1 MEHDEHLTSDK
12 DQAMAASAPGGD
24 SGRAPAP
31 GGDRGPAPAPG
42 ADSGPAPAT
51 GADSGPASVP
61 ERRCILTGA
70 HGPRTTLIRLA
81 VGPDSQV
88 AVDLSTK
95 FPGRGAWIVA
105 DRKLLEAA
113 LAKGK
118 LRGALAR
125 AFKANDLKIPD
136 TLPDQIATGLE
147 RRALDRLG
155 LENKSG
161 NLIWGSERI
170 GEALLKGKV
179 RLLLHAG
186 DARADG
192 MGKLEA
198 KRRGASP
205 DTISIVLPVGRDQ
218 LSMALGRENVV
229 HAAISDVASAARVI
243 EALERWAAFN
253 GTMVGAADEKD
264 QKSGS
269 ALADAGQDPTGS
281 AHADA
286 GHDQTGSALA
296 DAGHERH
303 QARPHE

>member
-1 MEHDEHLTSDK
+1 MEHDEHLTADI
-12 DQAMAASAPGGD
+12 DAALAV
-24 SGRAPAP
+24 PA
-31 GGDRGPAPAPG
+31 AG
-42 ADSGPAPAT
+42 ADSVA
-51 GADSGPASVP
+51 VP

-81 VGPDSQV
+81 VGPEAQV
-88 AVDLSTK
+88 AVDLSTRL
-95 FPGRGAWIVA
+95 PGRGAWIVA
-105 DRKLLEAA
+105 DRALLETA

-136 TLPDQIATGLE
+136 TLPDQIAAGLE

-229 HAAISDVASAARVI
+229 HAAISDAASAARVI

-253 GTMVGAADEKD
+253 GTKVNVAGEEDDTTSSAPAE
-264 QKSGS
+264 SG
-269 ALADAGQDPTGS
+269 DDT
-281 AHADA
+281 
-286 GHDQTGSALA
+286 TGSALA
-296 DAGHERH
+296 DAGIKRH
-303 QARPHE
+303 

>member
-1 MEHDEHLTSDK
+1 MEHDEHLTADK
-12 DQAMAASAPGGD
+12 ATAMAV
-24 SGRAPAP
+24 PAP
-31 GGDRGPAPAPG
+31 GTDSSAAPG
-42 ADSGPAPAT
+42 AHNSAVP
-51 GADSGPASVP
+51 GANSSAVP

-70 HGPRTTLIRLA
+70 HGPRATLIRLA

-88 AVDLSTK
+88 AIDLSTK
-95 FPGRGAWIVA
+95 LPGRGAWIVA
-105 DRKLLEAA
+105 DRKILEAA

-125 AFKANDLKIPD
+125 AFKANDLKLPD
-136 TLPDQIATGLE
+136 TLPDQIASGLE

-170 GEALLKGKV
+170 GEAILKGKV

-229 HAAISDVASAARVI
+229 HAAISDAASAARVI

-253 GTMVGAADEKD
+253 GTKVSVADEED
-264 QKSGS
+264 DPIGS
-269 ALADAGQDPTGS
+269 ASADTGDDPTGS
-281 AHADA
+281 AHAET
-286 GHDQTGSALA
+286 GNDQTGSAVA
-296 DAGHERH
+296 ETGIKRH
-303 QARPHE
+303 